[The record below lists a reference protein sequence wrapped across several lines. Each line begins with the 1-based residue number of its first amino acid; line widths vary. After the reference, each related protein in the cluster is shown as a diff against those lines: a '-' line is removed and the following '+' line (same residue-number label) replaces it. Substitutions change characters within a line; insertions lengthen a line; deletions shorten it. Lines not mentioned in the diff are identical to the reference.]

1 MHSKKKVIDK
11 FGLKFSQ
18 ILPFMYGSYHES
30 HGRDSKVNLKLI
42 HEISMHDLSRLILQ
56 ILKSYSFGEFFNE
69 TFKQGETALRRNLTS
84 ISFRDFVM
92 ETR

>member
-1 MHSKKKVIDK
+1 
-11 FGLKFSQ
+11 
-18 ILPFMYGSYHES
+18 
-30 HGRDSKVNLKLI
+30 
-42 HEISMHDLSRLILQ
+42 MHDLSRLILQ